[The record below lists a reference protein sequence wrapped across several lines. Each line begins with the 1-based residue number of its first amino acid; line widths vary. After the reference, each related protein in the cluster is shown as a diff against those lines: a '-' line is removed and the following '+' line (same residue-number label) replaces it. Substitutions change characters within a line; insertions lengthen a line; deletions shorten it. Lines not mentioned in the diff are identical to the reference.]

1 MKIAIVTGASSG
13 LGMAFVRRLDAL
25 GGLDEISGC
34 GPPGERMEALAAELR
49 TPMRPLALDSDPI
62 GERGDPAGSHER
74 GGAGGG
80 GAGQRRRVRQIRHLR
95 RTHPP
100 GDLRHDRPE
109 LPGCRR
115 THCRRAPLHGAGKP
129 GAGDLCSSAAFQPLP
144 GFNVYAATKAFLSG
158 YSRAL
163 RWEAAPRGIR
173 VTAVCPGW
181 IRTDFMDVAKD
192 TKNGRT
198 VRSFPFAQRP
208 ETVARRAL
216 RNSRLLAVTTCGLPA
231 LVAARGQ
238 QVPAPLLHH
247 GLLGGPAKGMIQS
260 ARNQTA
266 PGAAFIYAAGSS
278 GSRRHP
284 VPRPP
289 SASADRSRRTG
300 G

>member
-1 MKIAIVTGASSG
+1 
-13 LGMAFVRRLDAL
+13 
-25 GGLDEISGC
+25 
-34 GPPGERMEALAAELR
+34 
-49 TPMRPLALDSDPI
+49 MRPLALDLTRLESVETLRVLMREEEPEVAVLVNAAGFGKFGTCADLTLQETCDMIDLNCRAAAALTAAVLPYM
-62 GERGDPAGSHER
+62 GRGS
-74 GGAGGG
+74 
-80 GAGQRRRVRQIRHLR
+80 RVLEI
-95 RTHPP
+95 
-100 GDLRHDRPE
+100 
-109 LPGCRR
+109 
-115 THCRRAPLHGAGKP
+115 
-129 GAGDLCSSAAFQPLP
+129 CSSAAFQPLP
-144 GFNVYAATKAFLSG
+144 GFNVYAATKAFLLR

-173 VTAVCPGW
+173 VTAVCPGGSGPISW
-181 IRTDFMDVAKD
+181 TWPGYKKRAHRTELSLRPAAGDRGPAGPAEQPPA
-192 TKNGRT
+192 GRHYL
-198 VRSFPFAQRP
+198 RP
-208 ETVARRAL
+208 ARP
-216 RNSRLLAVTTCGLPA
+216 GPA
-231 LVAARGQ
+231 CGQ

>member
-1 MKIAIVTGASSG
+1 MNT
-13 LGMAFVRRLDAL
+13 RRLL
-25 GGLDEISGC
+25 
-34 GPPGERMEALAAELR
+34 EALEQGRGVGSALLERERPDVRVLINSAGFGKFGTYADMTLQETADMVDLNCKTAVALTAAVL
-49 TPMRPLALDSDPI
+49 PHM
-62 GERGDPAGSHER
+62 GR
-74 GGAGGG
+74 GG
-80 GAGQRRRVRQIRHLR
+80 RVLEI
-95 RTHPP
+95 
-100 GDLRHDRPE
+100 
-109 LPGCRR
+109 
-115 THCRRAPLHGAGKP
+115 
-129 GAGDLCSSAAFQPLP
+129 CSSASFQPLP
-144 GFNVYAATKAFLSG
+144 GFNVYAATKAFLLR

-181 IRTDFMDVAKD
+181 IRTEFMDVARAHGALLSLCPPAGD
-192 TKNGRT
+192 RG
-198 VRSFPFAQRP
+198 PAGPAGQPLDGGDHLRP
-208 ETVARRAL
+208 ARP
-216 RNSRLLAVTTCGLPA
+216 G
-231 LVAARGQ
+231 AAGSQ
-238 QVPAPLLHH
+238 QVPPPLLHH

>member
-25 GGLDEISGC
+25 GGLDEIWGVARR
-34 GPPGERMEALAAELR
+34 GERMEALAAELR
-49 TPMRPLALDSDPI
+49 TPMRPLALDLTRLESVETLRVLMREEEPEVAVLVNAAGFGKFGTCAELTLQETCGMIDLNCRAAAALTAAVLPYMR
-62 GERGDPAGSHER
+62 RGS
-74 GGAGGG
+74 
-80 GAGQRRRVRQIRHLR
+80 RVLEI
-95 RTHPP
+95 
-100 GDLRHDRPE
+100 
-109 LPGCRR
+109 
-115 THCRRAPLHGAGKP
+115 
-129 GAGDLCSSAAFQPLP
+129 CSSAAFQPLP
-144 GFNVYAATKAFLSG
+144 GFNVYAATKAFLLR

-181 IRTDFMDVAKD
+181 IRTDFMDVARD

-231 LVAARGQ
+231 LVQRVASKF
-238 QVPAPLLHH
+238 L
-247 GLLGGPAKGMIQS
+247 PAKGMIQS